1 MGQSMHQAML
11 SADCSLPQI
20 MCDVTPGDIQE
31 HVRARLEAEQRDKEA
46 KRKEKLEAHLYTIVK
61 LVRDADI
68 GDQIGT
74 HRWFD
79 LASPEKV
86 DHVPEPV
93 NVVTLSPCTNFQAV
107 LQAGANYRDHTA
119 HRPPRLL

>member
-1 MGQSMHQAML
+1 MCWSVIRHLLSCRSGDAVMGAML
-11 SADCSLPQI
+11 SITGAAPAQI
-20 MCDVTPGDIQE
+20 MCEVTPGDIQE

-46 KRKEKLEAHLYTIVK
+46 KRREKLEAHLYTIVK

-68 GDQIGT
+68 ADQIGA

-86 DHVPEPV
+86 RSRSDQI
-93 NVVTLSPCTNFQAV
+93 FM
-107 LQAGANYRDHTA
+107 
-119 HRPPRLL
+119 

>member
-1 MGQSMHQAML
+1 
-11 SADCSLPQI
+11 
-20 MCDVTPGDIQE
+20 MCEVTPEDIQE

-46 KRKEKLEAHLYTIVK
+46 KRREKLEAHLYTIVK

-68 GDQIGT
+68 ADQIGT

-86 DHVPEPV
+86 RSRSDQI
-93 NVVTLSPCTNFQAV
+93 FM
-107 LQAGANYRDHTA
+107 
-119 HRPPRLL
+119 

>member
-1 MGQSMHQAML
+1 ML
-11 SADCSLPQI
+11 IPDLSLPQI
-20 MCDVTPGDIQE
+20 MCEVTPGDIQE

-46 KRKEKLEAHLYTIVK
+46 KRKEKLEAHLYTLVK

-68 GDQIGT
+68 ADQIGA

-86 DHVPEPV
+86 HLMPEPMFP
-93 NVVTLSPCTNFQAV
+93 LGSHHIQD
-107 LQAGANYRDHTA
+107 LQATLQPGAKRCEA
-119 HRPPRLL
+119 VRLHCR